1 MLTDSQAYGNI
12 GLDSYNLYNLEK
24 EIIEYVLGKLG
35 YTPSKIK
42 KVLYNCYTFER
53 AFSSFLPNSSETK
66 KESYRERGAKSY
78 MLENLQKLQ
87 GKFPLTQLL
96 EAAGVSHSD
105 TFRVLEPAY
114 VHFLGTYY

>member
-1 MLTDSQAYGNI
+1 MLTDSQAYGNT
-12 GLDSYNLYNLEK
+12 GLDSYNLYDLEK

-66 KESYRERGAKSY
+66 KRELPGARRKELY
-78 MLENLQKLQ
+78 A
-87 GKFPLTQLL
+87 GKPPEAPGQIPSDSAAGSRRRFPL
-96 EAAGVSHSD
+96 
-105 TFRVLEPAY
+105 
-114 VHFLGTYY
+114 